1 MTDRDA
7 KAEAGMT
14 VARKQ
19 KPFVE
24 PLRLG
29 ERLREIRRAQQLT
42 LEEVSRRTGV
52 ARSTL
57 SKIENDLVSPS
68 FVVVQKLMIGLEL
81 DMPQL
86 LKSPRSAPCNAGRRD
101 LTRSGQGEQHPTPTY
116 EHELLSA
123 QLAQK
128 LMTPFKTI
136 VRARSI
142 EAFPDWVR
150 HGGEEFLLVLEGSIL
165 LYSEFY
171 EPLQLE
177 AGDSL
182 YFDSDMGHAKVSIS
196 EEDALVLSVCA
207 PGDRA

>member
-1 MTDRDA
+1 MN
-7 KAEAGMT
+7 
-14 VARKQ
+14 VARGQ

-29 ERLREIRRAQQLT
+29 ERLREVRRAQQLT
-42 LEEVSRRTGV
+42 LEEVSRLTGV

-57 SKIENDLVSPS
+57 SRIENDLLSPS
-68 FVVVQKLMIGLEL
+68 FLVVQKLMIGLEL

-86 LKSPRSAPCNAGRRD
+86 LKSPRNAPCNAGRRD
-101 LTRSGQGEQHPTPTY
+101 LTRRGEGEQHPTPTY

-142 EAFPDWVR
+142 QAFPDWVR
-150 HGGEEFLLVLEGSIL
+150 HGGEEFLMVLEGSIL

-171 EPLQLE
+171 EPLQLNV
-177 AGDSL
+177 GDSL